1 VSAAHPILADMAASQ
16 GDPRDLAAAQ
26 VKELRT
32 AVLGDLFLFATVV
45 FGYRDMWAPFHRE
58 MAALIGAWGQPGYR
72 RLMIQVPRGTF
83 KSSLGTIANS
93 LWQVCRDPD
102 APIAIFNEKEGNAE
116 MFVRAV
122 RETAEHS
129 VVFQA
134 LFADLLPPGIGHRDK
149 ERGITM
155 PRSWKW
161 TDSELLFQRGVY
173 GIPEPSIMGLGIG
186 GASAGRH
193 FPKVIKDDIIGKAAK
208 DSILVMENARDWL
221 KNSFSL
227 ERPALGG
234 QDLILCTPWG
244 YEDVYATALRDYN
257 YKLYRRSV
265 YDGPDGTIL
274 TPNLF
279 TAETLSKMQQADPEV
294 FAAQQMCRPRPGK
307 DIAFEYEWLR
317 FGDVQGDHFV
327 IDTASFDRGINPAG
341 VPELPERRVP
351 LSAMEKCIL
360 VDPIPDSETEKRLEP
375 GCQHAALLVA
385 KDYWGRKYL
394 LDLHLSRS
402 DPYDL
407 ILTIIDMC
415 KRWGN
420 DRVGIEKVAFSV
432 IYRHWLAREYPR
444 HGIDHLTLVDLEPGR
459 RQKDARI
466 RAKIPATRSG
476 HYYLARGVAE
486 PFVRQYLEYPYGL
499 RDALDAWAYDDEP
512 GALPRPL
519 SPQERQWYDEAR
531 DRSSRLR
538 AGADPVTGY

>member
-1 VSAAHPILADMAASQ
+1 MSARAILADAAASG
-16 GDPRDLAAAQ
+16 GDFRDATTAQ
-26 VKELRT
+26 IAEVRA
-32 AVLGDLFLFATVV
+32 AVLADLFLFATVV
-45 FGYRDMWAPFHRE
+45 FGYRDMWPAFHRE
-58 MAALIGAWGQPGYR
+58 MAALIGAWGTPGYR

-93 LWQVCRDPD
+93 LWQVCREPD
-102 APIAIFNEKEGNAE
+102 LPVAIFNEKDGNAE
-116 MFVRAV
+116 KFVRAV

-129 VVFQA
+129 VVFQT
-134 LFADLLPPGIGHRDK
+134 LFPELLPPGVHHRDR
-149 ERGITM
+149 ERGTTL

-186 GASAGRH
+186 SAAAGRH
-193 FPKVIKDDIIGKAAK
+193 FPKIIKDDIIGKAAK
-208 DSILVMENARDWL
+208 DSILVMENARDWFR
-221 KNSFSL
+221 NSFSL

-244 YEDVYATALRDYN
+244 YEDVYATALRDYD

-265 YDGPDGTIL
+265 YDGPNNTIL

-279 TAETLSKMQQADPEV
+279 TQETLDTMQRADPEV
-294 FAAQQMCRPRPGK
+294 FSAQQLCRPRPGK

-317 FGDVQGDHFV
+317 FGGLQGDTFV
-327 IDTASFDRGINPAG
+327 IEESSFDRSINPAE

-351 LSAMEKCIL
+351 LSSMEKCIL

-375 GCQHAALLVA
+375 GCQHAALLVG

-407 ILTIIDMC
+407 IVTIINMC
-415 KRWGN
+415 KRWSN

-444 HGIDHLTLVDLEPGR
+444 HGIPHLALIDLEPGR

-476 HYYLARGVAE
+476 HYYVSRAIEGE
-486 PFVRQYLEYPYGL
+486 FGRQYLEYPYGL

-519 SPQERQWYDEAR
+519 SPQEQDWYDSLRE
-531 DRSSRLR
+531 RSTKLR